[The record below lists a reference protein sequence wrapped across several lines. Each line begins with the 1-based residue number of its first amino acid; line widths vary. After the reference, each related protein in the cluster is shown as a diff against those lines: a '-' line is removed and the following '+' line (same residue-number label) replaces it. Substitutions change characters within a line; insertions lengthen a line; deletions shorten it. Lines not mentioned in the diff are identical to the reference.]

1 MADFRNFFFLVSTLY
16 CKNAEKYRK
25 KIDKKIPQNK
35 KEQVFW
41 RRRTGLQGGSGLQFM
56 KS

>member
-56 KS
+56 KN